1 MFSGVHNLVASVGM
15 KVTIRHGKV
24 NLFIRENIQ
33 KAKTFGSIFPDR
45 YCNSHEACRALLKYL
60 FDIY

>member
-1 MFSGVHNLVASVGM
+1 MFSGVHNLVTSVGV

-24 NLFIRENIQ
+24 NLFIRYNIQ

-45 YCNSHEACRALLKYL
+45 YSNIHEGCRALLKYL